1 MMWREVKQEKPAL
14 AHKGNAG
21 GSRNSGSMNGKG
33 DGQVGGH
40 KVSTFYIQMSDMLDG
55 GCGAVVP
62 KGSTV
67 HGEELSSIQR
77 MAEVGQ
83 VVDDVQSQEGSMSTP
98 KLEKA
103 LGDLSQGESMSSA
116 ELKKALEEL
125 GEEEEVSKE
134 ESFNLPNVD
143 QLVAV
148 PEASLEQSSA
158 GWSKHRAREIDE
170 VVGASTEW
178 CKAFRNEDNSDEPTQ
193 SLLVN
198 DFEVISHLDNIGISL
213 RVDRSSINESSV
225 NHKNSALGCLHER
238 APIDLKDKVLEKAKK
253 EVLEEEELEKLF

>member
-1 MMWREVKQEKPAL
+1 
-14 AHKGNAG
+14 
-21 GSRNSGSMNGKG
+21 
-33 DGQVGGH
+33 
-40 KVSTFYIQMSDMLDG
+40 
-55 GCGAVVP
+55 
-62 KGSTV
+62 
-67 HGEELSSIQR
+67 
-77 MAEVGQ
+77 
-83 VVDDVQSQEGSMSTP
+83 
-98 KLEKA
+98 
-103 LGDLSQGESMSSA
+103 MSSA
-116 ELKKALEEL
+116 KLKKALEEL